1 MATRN
6 MNPYS
11 SGNNIGFG
19 ARATTGGTYE
29 NPRLGIEDMT
39 AFGRGVASTFRLPEK
54 EKTSVLDIPDV
65 LIDSKRGNEWYELDG
80 NVNDLNQNFGN
91 ILNNQWKNDMG
102 EGGAGYYYNMYKN
115 AKKGSP
121 EQAFALNAIKE
132 YEKVL
137 GPNGF
142 FSNYLNTIG
151 DGTKV
156 DKAASNVFLP
166 GLNGTNTS
174 FTIASIAADSQNNP
188 QNWKYGQKRDKFG
201 QLRTGLIHNPTGEF
215 VDVSAMDGAWVDS
228 NIAEYYDYESNILG
242 QHDVVKNINFNQLDV
257 VEGKIVDRSGNE
269 FMVKENSRYYDKA
282 DFFNFEGQVSAHT
295 NQQVMFMESNG
306 TLKSAFRQVNDFMNS
321 GEFNLSADLKNELNI
336 INQEL
341 ERLGGQPDRVLA
353 NRIDTFKKA
362 AVADYYNEQF
372 KLRNGSDYYGRDD
385 RAILMN
391 ENFNSE
397 LADTTEFNEAGQITK
412 LGDNSKYKVN
422 DNFGRSIARTSDNI
436 DFFER
441 DISDVQLREQKG
453 VNVRV
458 NVGDPK
464 SDVSGGFSDA
474 FSILDEQFFGANGQ
488 LNNLIEGPLQQ
499 GAGAELLDLNNSA
512 TIETLQRSIQG
523 IRGVTATLQTR
534 NDLKQIIGKNIL
546 ATNTKFADITTAD
559 ELEGDLKAEY
569 EKLVEKT
576 FNDQMSADPDAELIF
591 YDQSNNK
598 VIAAGRLDNK
608 MYYGEDIVEFL
619 KQFAKSSSQKKS
631 IQQAYEQSDRYDIDQ
646 LLKKAV
652 ESGSNEGLNPEQI
665 KTANWIRSSLGKSE
679 VV

>member
-29 NPRLGIEDMT
+29 NPRLGIEDMS
-39 AFGRGVASTFRLPEK
+39 AFSRGVASTFRLPEK

-80 NVNDLNQNFGN
+80 NVNDLNQNFGS
-91 ILNNQWKNDMG
+91 ILNNQWKNDMS

-121 EQAFALNAIKE
+121 EQAFAINAIKE
-132 YEKVL
+132 YERVL

-215 VDVSAMDGAWVDS
+215 IDVSAMDGAWVDS
-228 NIAEYYDYESNILG
+228 NIAEYYDYESNILS

-295 NQQVMFMESNG
+295 NQQIMFMESNG
-306 TLKSAFRQVNDFMNS
+306 MFKSAFRQVNDLLKNR
-321 GEFNLSADLKNELNI
+321 EFNLSADLKNELNI

-341 ERLGGQPDRVLA
+341 ERLDGQPDRALA
-353 NRIDTFKKA
+353 NRIDTWRKA

-385 RAILMN
+385 RAVLMN

-397 LADTTEFNEAGQITK
+397 LPDTTEFNEAGQITK
-412 LGDNSKYKVN
+412 LGDNSKYKEN

-453 VNVRV
+453 VSVSV
-458 NVGDPK
+458 SVGDGK
-464 SDVSGGFSDA
+464 DDVTGGFNDA

-499 GAGAELLDLNNSA
+499 GAGAQLLDLNNSA

-546 ATNTKFADITTAD
+546 ATNQKFANITTAD
-559 ELEGDLKAEY
+559 ELEGDLKVEY
-569 EKLVEKT
+569 ERLVEKT